1 MLVEVARHRA
11 KGGGVRSAKQQAT
24 LKYGVKGVTPAHIL
38 ANPDHALS
46 VARAVKSE
54 RSRIRRERDSA
65 LAHAALIEQQLKR
78 LDDPDRPRLQAATVM
93 EQIRERAMSA
103 IELADIQ
110 ARENGHAHGLAS
122 LLAQDLLRAP
132 TATLT
137 AWSKFLP
144 AGGQAEGSSANQ
156 HLDAVRALTMAATA
170 AGKTAQLAADMA
182 ERGRK
187 PEISLEAVD
196 VQDIHRDIHRD
207 INGAEGNLCDGR
219 KQIENAGG
227 LEGAEVI
234 PARGLD

>member
-1 MLVEVARHRA
+1 MLVEVARHGA
-11 KGGGVRSAKQQAT
+11 EGGGVRSAKQQAT
-24 LKYGVKGVTPAHIL
+24 LKYGVKGVAPPHTIAD
-38 ANPDHALS
+38 PDYALS
-46 VARAVKSE
+46 KARAVKLE
-54 RSRIRRERDSA
+54 RLRIRRERESA

-78 LDDPDRPRLQAATVM
+78 VNDPDRPRLQAATVM

-170 AGKTAQLAADMA
+170 AGRTAQIAADIV
-182 ERGRK
+182 ERGQK

-196 VQDIHRDIHRD
+196 IQDIHRDIHRVERTSC
-207 INGAEGNLCDGR
+207 AGR
-219 KQIENAGG
+219 KEISNADGG
-227 LEGAEVI
+227 EGADVI
-234 PARGLD
+234 PARE